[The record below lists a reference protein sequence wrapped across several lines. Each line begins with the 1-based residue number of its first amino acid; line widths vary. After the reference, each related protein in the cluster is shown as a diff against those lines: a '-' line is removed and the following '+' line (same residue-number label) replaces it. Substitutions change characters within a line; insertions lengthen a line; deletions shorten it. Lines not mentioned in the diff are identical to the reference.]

1 MSWLKAKRAKMIT
14 ELVSDSDNRLVTA
27 RMQIGDLIAEAATSG
42 FTSVRYTFA
51 NAMTPLDIKI
61 LTRELKRDGYKV
73 TSVDG
78 LGAMTITW

>member
-27 RMQIGDLIAEAATSG
+27 RMQIGDLIAEAETSG

-61 LTRELKRDGYKV
+61 LTRELKRDGYEV